1 MQKIGKLYLE
11 LGQNMSP
18 LPGTTVDL
26 IHDFTCKVASKRP
39 DQFSLYGAK
48 FAPQFPVNSEKQE
61 AAIALLVIS
70 MISCP

>member
-1 MQKIGKLYLE
+1 MMQKIGKLYLE

-18 LPGTTVDL
+18 IPGTIDDL

-39 DQFSLYGAK
+39 DQFSLGYMAQI
-48 FAPQFPVNSEKQE
+48 PINSDNQE
-61 AAIALLVIS
+61 AAIAMLVIS